1 MPDRF
6 LQRFLRFFFR
16 LLYHQFAWA
25 YDLVAAVVSAGMWRD
40 WGRTA
45 LPELRGTRV
54 LEIGHGPGHLLLEL
68 AGRGYRAAGIDP
80 SPQMGRLARRRLAR
94 EGRAHPG
101 GSPPPLVRGSS
112 LRLPF
117 RSGAFESLV
126 ATFPAENF
134 HAAATWQEARRVLTP
149 GGRFVVVLGANI
161 AAASW
166 RHRLAAWLHRVTGQS
181 PLEAARLAML
191 ARVREFIAAQGFAV
205 KILPV
210 PVRAS
215 TVMLIVAEKPE

>member
-1 MPDRF
+1 
-6 LQRFLRFFFR
+6 
-16 LLYHQFAWA
+16 
-25 YDLVAAVVSAGMWRD
+25 MWRD
-40 WGRTA
+40 WGKTA

-68 AGRGYRAAGIDP
+68 TRRGYRAAGMDL

-94 EGRAHPG
+94 GARAHPA

-117 RSGAFESLV
+117 RSGAFESL
-126 ATFPAENF
+126 AAAFPAENF
-134 HAAATWQEARRVLTP
+134 HAAETWQEARRVLAP

-181 PLEAARLAML
+181 PLEAARLAAL
-191 ARVREFIAAQGFAV
+191 ARLQDFVLAQGFAV
-205 KILPV
+205 KILSV

-215 TVMLIVAEKPE
+215 AVMLIVAEKPE